1 MLPETSMDNEPV
13 SDPRFEGASD
23 PSCGRVSRRTAL
35 AALSAVFTATLAACG
50 GGEDRTRAQLRFVNA
65 SADAALDLTIDGE
78 RRFSAVPYGV
88 DPGRTEVDPRR
99 TDSIITRPGSAATL
113 LSLNLALDKDRRYT
127 LLAWGAIG
135 ALQTALIGEDD
146 GRPAD
151 NTADL
156 RWLNA
161 VPDGDAL
168 DVYLTGADDSLV
180 AAVPVLGNVASGTLG
195 AAVNV
200 VSGTWRLR
208 VTAAGSKTDVRLD
221 QPGVQIDSRQVAT
234 FVFTPAGSAAP
245 LSGGMLLNTLVLNQQ
260 GAVGRI
266 DTPLARVRAVA
277 GLPDSGTVFIELN
290 GTVMANQIGSPAV
303 GPYSLFDSG
312 PGDLV
317 VGINGGG
324 APAVVDDPVLA
335 AGGDYTL
342 LVFSPTGTSWAW
354 LTDDNRRSI
363 DPAAARIRLVHGV
376 ADLAEPLAMSVDF
389 GPVAVGV
396 ARGTAS
402 GYAEVQ
408 STATASLRVTV
419 AGVSAPVYS
428 IVDQALVAG
437 AVYTVFV
444 VGSAD
449 APVGILRKDR

>member
-1 MLPETSMDNEPV
+1 
-13 SDPRFEGASD
+13 
-23 PSCGRVSRRTAL
+23 
-35 AALSAVFTATLAACG
+35 
-50 GGEDRTRAQLRFVNA
+50 
-65 SADAALDLTIDGE
+65 
-78 RRFSAVPYGV
+78 
-88 DPGRTEVDPRR
+88 
-99 TDSIITRPGSAATL
+99 
-113 LSLNLALDKDRRYT
+113 LNLALDEDRRYT
-127 LLAWGAIG
+127 LLAWGAVG
-135 ALQTALIGEDD
+135 ALQTALLGEDE

-151 NTADL
+151 NTANL

-168 DVYLTGADDSLV
+168 DVYVTGADDSLT
-180 AAVPVLGNVASGTLG
+180 AAVPVQGGIATGELG

-200 VSGTWRLR
+200 ASGTWRLR

-221 QPGVQIDSRQVAT
+221 QPGVVIDSRQVAT
-234 FVFTPAGSAAP
+234 FVFTPAGSTAP
-245 LSGGMLLNTLVLNQQ
+245 LSGGVLLNTVVLNQQ

-290 GTVMANQIGSPAV
+290 GTVVANQIGSPAV
-303 GPYSLFDSG
+303 GPYDLFGSG

-317 VGINGGG
+317 VGVNGGG
-324 APAVVDDPVLA
+324 APAVDDDPVLA

-342 LVFSPTGTSWAW
+342 LVYQPAGTAWVW

-363 DPAAARIRLVHGV
+363 DPTAARIRLVHGV
-376 ADLAEPLAMSVDF
+376 SDLAEALAMSVDF

-402 GYAEVQ
+402 PYAEV
-408 STATASLRVTV
+408 TATDTASLRVTV

-428 IVDQALVAG
+428 VLDQVLAAG

-444 VGSAD
+444 VGSAN